1 MLAIPLVWAIA
12 HDERTVA
19 ICIGIVALASDALDG
34 IIARR
39 YRIESE
45 LGRVLDPLA
54 DKVLAASVS
63 LVLLIRQLIPFWYVA
78 LVIGRDLL
86 IVAGGIALGHRTH
99 TVPPS
104 LPIGK
109 AAATSIGVVLLAA
122 IAGVSNGVLNGLAL
136 ASSGL
141 LLWSLGAYTARLTRA
156 LRH

>member
-86 IVAGGIALGHRTH
+86 IVAGGIALGQRTH

>member
-1 MLAIPLVWAIA
+1 MLAIPLGWAIA

-86 IVAGGIALGHRTH
+86 IVAGGIALGYRTH